1 MVMPEEA
8 SDTRLGNMLAKVR
21 RGARR
26 LLSPLMLAIPK
37 TLALR
42 RKPRV
47 WLALRIALGIL
58 GAIMVVAPLGRTSS
72 WITGV
77 IGLILFVSAALA
89 GASRADNSVYNRARE
104 LGALV
109 TVNGGH
115 YEQAHGRVAT
125 VRLFIG
131 AERIWAMD
139 RALHPILVV
148 PLNEL
153 ISVRAAK
160 SVSGWSLW
168 LEWSGSV
175 AEFTYE
181 GFFAEHLARL
191 AETTI
196 RSVMRAPLS
205 IVQQSQSA
213 GA

>member
-1 MVMPEEA
+1 MAEEVSA
-8 SDTRLGNMLAKVR
+8 TKSESKIAKLR
-21 RGARR
+21 RAALR
-26 LLSPLMLAIPK
+26 LLFALVLLIPK

-42 RKPRV
+42 RKRRV
-47 WLALRIALGIL
+47 WMAMRVALGII
-58 GAIMVVAPLGRTSS
+58 GAVMVMAPLGRTSS

-77 IGLILFVSAALA
+77 VGLILFVIAALA
-89 GASRADNSVYNRARE
+89 GASRADNSVDNRARE

-125 VRLFIG
+125 VRLFVG

-139 RALHPILVV
+139 PALHPILVV
-148 PLNEL
+148 PVNE
-153 ISVRAAK
+153 IVSVRAAK
-160 SVSGWSLW
+160 SLSGWSLW

-175 AEFTYE
+175 AEFTYD
-181 GFFAEHLARL
+181 GFFAEHLARI

-196 RSVMRAPLS
+196 RSVLRPPLS
-205 IVQQSQSA
+205 IIQQSQSA

>member
-1 MVMPEEA
+1 
-8 SDTRLGNMLAKVR
+8 
-21 RGARR
+21 
-26 LLSPLMLAIPK
+26 MLAIPK

-42 RKPRV
+42 RKRRV

-58 GAIMVVAPLGRTSS
+58 GAVMVMAPLGRTSS

-77 IGLILFVSAALA
+77 VGLILFVIAALA
-89 GASRADNSVYNRARE
+89 GASRADNSVDNRARE

-115 YEQAHGRVAT
+115 YEQAYGRVAT
-125 VRLFIG
+125 VRLFVG
-131 AERIWAMD
+131 ADRIWAMD
-139 RALHPILVV
+139 QGLHPILVV
-148 PLNEL
+148 PVNEL

-160 SVSGWSLW
+160 SISGWSLW

-181 GFFAEHLARL
+181 DFFAEHLARL

-196 RSVMRAPLS
+196 RSVMRAPLPV
-205 IVQQSQSA
+205 VQQSQSA

>member
-1 MVMPEEA
+1 MPEPA
-8 SDTRLGNMLAKVR
+8 SAGKFENMIAKLR
-21 RGARR
+21 RGVLW
-26 LLSPLMLAIPK
+26 LLFTLVLAIPK

-42 RKPRV
+42 RKRRV
-47 WLALRIALGIL
+47 WLALRIIVGLI
-58 GAIMVVAPLGRTSS
+58 GAMMVMAPLGHTSG
-72 WITGV
+72 WITGM
-77 IGLILFVSAALA
+77 IGMALFVIAALA
-89 GASRADNSVYNRARE
+89 GASRADNSVDNRARE

-125 VRLFIG
+125 VRLFVG

-139 RALHPILVV
+139 PALHPILVV
-148 PLNEL
+148 PVNE
-153 ISVRAAK
+153 IVSARAAK
-160 SVSGWSLW
+160 SITGWSLW

-181 GFFAEHLARL
+181 GFFAEHLARM

-196 RSVMRAPLS
+196 RSVMRPSLS
-205 IVQQSQSA
+205 VVQQSQSA